1 MPKSKMR
8 RLMGLQYG
16 GQRRSP
22 AIDMNF
28 GAAVITYIKYRAS
41 R

>member
-16 GQRRSP
+16 VKQMSQSFPGKQKKQDVC
-22 AIDMNF
+22 ILL
-28 GAAVITYIKYRAS
+28 GHV
-41 R
+41 